1 MAPKKPNLAAAL
13 DEMTPPRAALSAASR
28 PRRSEPADT
37 GDTVLVGA
45 NLPPAYARNLAIL
58 HAETGKSKKELLQEA
73 LKMLFVSQGG
83 RSITPV

>member
-13 DEMTPPRAALSAASR
+13 DVIEPPRAAMTAAAR
-28 PRRSEPADT
+28 PRRSEPADA